1 MTPLVPGVQIAL
13 LLLVIPA
20 AIFDIRSRRIPNWLN
35 LSGLILGFA
44 LNIFLADRVTAGL
57 KHSALGMLFAF
68 AVYFVLYLIHAMGAG
83 DVKMMAAVGSIVGP
97 ADWLGIFVITAII
110 GGVFALILMFSKGRA
125 RKTLWNVGYLL
136 SEVSHFRA
144 PYMTR
149 EELDVK
155 SAKAARL
162 PHGFTI
168 AIGCVI
174 FIAAGYLVK

>member
-44 LNIFLADRVTAGL
+44 LNVFLADRVTAGL
-57 KHSALGMLFAF
+57 KHSAVGMLFAF

-97 ADWLGIFVITAII
+97 ADWLGIFVITALI
-110 GGVFALILMFSKGRA
+110 GGIFALVLIFSKGRA

-136 SEVSHFRA
+136 NEVSHFRA

-155 SAKAARL
+155 SSKAARL

-174 FIAAGYLVK
+174 FIAAGYFVK